1 MISFN
6 TLPQTITAAIGAIA
20 LSTMFVG
27 ASVGPVH
34 AAPAQTAPASASAQ
48 VHA

>member
-6 TLPQTITAAIGAIA
+6 TIPQTITAAVGAII
-20 LSTMFVG
+20 LSATFLS

-34 AAPAQTAPASASAQ
+34 ADQLHQPQTSAQ